1 MRAPEKTQDTIG
13 RIAIKWGFILAL
25 AIALWTLAVH
35 LLGFYTDRI
44 RFAGL
49 VDTLALVLPVTFLWL
64 ALREAEDAGRGPLSM
79 KRGIA
84 VGMATAAVSAPLT
97 VLALWY
103 YHHYI
108 NPDWVSYL
116 ASYEGQ
122 KLAAAGG
129 TPEQVGARIAAVR
142 LGGTDQ
148 RQILGGLIGTL
159 AMGLVVS
166 TVLTYVLRRR
176 ARGTAARARS

>member
-1 MRAPEKTQDTIG
+1 MQTPPRPQATIG
-13 RIAIKWGFILAL
+13 RIATKWGVILAL
-25 AIALWTLAVH
+25 AVALWTLAVH
-35 LLGFYTDRI
+35 LFGVYTDRI
-44 RFAGL
+44 RFATL

-64 ALREAEDAGRGPLSM
+64 ALREAEAAGRGPLSM
-79 KRGIA
+79 GRGIA
-84 VGMATAAVSAPLT
+84 VGTATAAVSAPLT

-116 ASYEGQ
+116 ASFEGQ
-122 KLAAAGG
+122 KLASAGG
-129 TPEQVGARIAAVR
+129 TPEQVGARIAQVR

-148 RQILGGLIGTL
+148 RQIIGGLIGTL

-166 TVLTYVLRRR
+166 TVLTFVLRWR
-176 ARGTAARARS
+176 ARGAAARARS